1 VLTEGGRVTQV
12 GEGRE
17 AAEAVPSVMTLG
29 EPAVGDVMA
38 DRYQLEEHVNDDSAG
53 RQIWRG
59 TDVILRRPVAVVLR
73 YPGGDDAA
81 EMLQSAVAA
90 SRVIHPHLA
99 GVYDAIDEGDRAY
112 VVREWIDGVALRD
125 LVSESGPMDAARA
138 IGIAR
143 GVADAV
149 AAVHATGMVHG
160 NVHAGTTMIGT
171 DGRVVLADA
180 RTDGDDKP
188 GTDVRAVGGVLYFA
202 LTGHW
207 PHAEAG
213 VTRVQDAVR
222 DGSGSIVAPRQAR
235 AGVPAYLDDL
245 TMDLL
250 DPKLAVPASDVLAAE
265 LTRLDSAAEEQYLE
279 EVGPLRFT
287 QSGDE
292 QSPDQPQTAA
302 RKIAVGVAALLAIA
316 VIGLMLGISA
326 LGGDPENRPAVE
338 AGTDQGDA
346 AAPGAIPNP
355 QPFKLTKDQIRVV
368 DPGPNGDGGDRRNA
382 ELAIDG
388 DDGTSWETQTYNTRK
403 FGELKDGL
411 GLLIDLGSP
420 RQVSSVKIQLGDKG
434 VSAELKTGETDPG
447 AAKRGAANDEL
458 KPLDRDLVNSY
469 GTIGA
474 GFKNSEASTM
484 AFIDG
489 LDPDAKYQYLLVW
502 FTELPDSRK
511 IVVDEIIVEGT

>member
-1 VLTEGGRVTQV
+1 MTQV

-17 AAEAVPSVMTLG
+17 AAEAVPSVMTFG

-73 YPGGDDAA
+73 YPGGEDAA

-90 SRVIHPHLA
+90 SRVIHPNLA
-99 GVYDAIDEGDRAY
+99 GVYDAIDEGERAY

-125 LVSESGPMDAARA
+125 LVTDSGPMDAARA
-138 IGIAR
+138 IGIAH

-180 RTDGDDKP
+180 RTDGGDKP
-188 GTDVRAVGGVLYFA
+188 DSDVRAVGGVLYYA

-213 VTRVQDAVR
+213 ASRLPDAVR
-222 DGSGSIVAPRQAR
+222 DGSGTIVAPRQAR

-287 QSGDE
+287 QSDE
-292 QSPDQPQTAA
+292 AGPEQPQNAG

-326 LGGDPENRPAVE
+326 LGGGEDDGRTPVQAG
-338 AGTDQGDA
+338 ASQGTDGGGG

-355 QPFKLTKDQIRVV
+355 QPIKLNGNQIRVV
-368 DPGPNGDGGDRRNA
+368 DPGPNSNGDDRPDAN
-382 ELAIDG
+382 LAIDG
-388 DDGTSWETQTYNTRK
+388 DDGTSWDTSTYNTRK
-403 FGELKDGL
+403 FGNLKPGI

-420 RQVSSVKIQLGDKG
+420 RQVSSVKVQLGEKG
-434 VSAELKTGETDPG
+434 ISAQLLTGESDPAGGNTG
-447 AAKRGAANDEL
+447 ASNATLMGFDEQI
-458 KPLDRDLVNSY
+458 RTTY
-469 GTIGA
+469 TQIGK
-474 GFKNSEASTM
+474 GFENHDAPTL

-489 LDPDAKYQYLLVW
+489 FDPDAKYQYLLVW

-511 IVVDEIIVEGT
+511 IVVDEITVEGT